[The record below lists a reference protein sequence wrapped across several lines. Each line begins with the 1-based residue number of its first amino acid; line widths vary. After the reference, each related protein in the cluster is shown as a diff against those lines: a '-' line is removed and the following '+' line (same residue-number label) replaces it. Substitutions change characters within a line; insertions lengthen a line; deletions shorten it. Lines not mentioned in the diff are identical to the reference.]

1 MVRDEHAPG
10 DGEAGAGEAADPAAP
25 TAEDVAVIAAEEAVL
40 REVQAELVRAM
51 AEPVA
56 AVDFDRELMALRDQ
70 IAESRAE
77 DHAALVEHMTR
88 LSALRAAQD
97 RDYVAPAD
105 PHNPYF
111 ARLRLRD
118 HKDGELRD
126 REVLIGRRSFIDT
139 RRGVQIVDWR
149 NSPISRIYY
158 CYQEGDE
165 YEERFAG
172 ELQRGR
178 VLARR
183 TLNIDG
189 GELWRIAQGERVLVR
204 GPEGWRRLEVDRS
217 RLAGGVGTAVRAPE
231 RLGRHKPDQRLPE
244 ITALIDAEQFRII
257 TDRRS
262 GVVIIRGGAGT
273 GKTTIALHRVAFLH
287 FEDPRRY
294 APKRMLIITPGDGLR
309 RYVSRVLPALDVQG
323 VPIKTFPGWAHETAK
338 RLIPALKNRTITDE
352 TPAGARRLKR
362 AVPLLA
368 MLEAHVRETA
378 RAFDAAFDEAGGRPL
393 LDAWVKRRTLAPMQ
407 RLDAVERWLISE
419 GKATREANRVAI
431 SRLLGRVRDELG
443 DPAELWAELF
453 SDRARIAAAL
463 DRAQFQYADWELDQL
478 VDTVARQADDPADL
492 DDIDEDRRVGVDGI
506 GVEAGELAGKL
517 DVDDL
522 AAILR
527 ACQLLYGRLTGP
539 SGQVVSYEHVVAD
552 EAQDLSPM
560 TIAVLTA
567 AVHPGGPVTL
577 AGDTAQRLSLDAGF
591 DDWETLIAD
600 LDLKAH
606 ILPPLSVSYRSTRQ
620 VMALA
625 RHVLGPLAPAVAAR
639 DARDGAPVEM
649 MRFAETGE
657 AVAFLADA
665 LKSLRSRERQATVA
679 LVARTPAVADLYATA
694 LARAE
699 VPALRRIRDQEFDFT
714 PGVDVTDVYQVKG
727 LEYDYVVL
735 LEPTAGHYPATIEAR
750 HLLHV
755 AATRAAHQLWLVA
768 SDRPSPLLPAALH
781 EGRGLGAVDPTRV
794 DEEANHD
801 GAGSQGDGDER

>member
-1 MVRDEHAPG
+1 MARDDAPRP
-10 DGEAGAGEAADPAAP
+10 ADDVDP
-25 TAEDVAVIAAEEAVL
+25 TPTEDDRAVIAAEQAVL
-40 REVQAELVRAM
+40 GEVQRELARAM

-97 RDYVAPAD
+97 RDHAAPAD
-105 PHNPYF
+105 PANPYF
-111 ARLRLRD
+111 ARLRLFDR
-118 HKDGELRD
+118 KDGEARE
-126 REVLIGRRSFIDT
+126 REVLVGRRAFIDT
-139 RRGVQIVDWR
+139 RRGIQIVDWR

-178 VLARR
+178 VVARR
-183 TLNIDG
+183 TLNIEG
-189 GELWRIAQGERVLVR
+189 GELVRIQQGERVLVR
-204 GPEGWRRLEVDRS
+204 RREGWQRLAADRS
-217 RLAGGVGTAVRAPE
+217 RLAGGVGAAIRAPEE
-231 RLGRHKPDQRLPE
+231 RLGRGASDGRLPE

-257 TDRRS
+257 TDKRA

-273 GKTTIALHRVAFLH
+273 GKTTIALHRVAFLF

-294 APKRMLIITPGDGLR
+294 APKRMLVITPGDALR
-309 RYVSRVLPALDVQG
+309 RYVSRVLPALDVPG
-323 VPIKTFPGWAHETAK
+323 VPIKTFPAWAHETVK
-338 RLIPALKNRTITDE
+338 RLVPALKGRALTDE
-352 TPAGARRLKR
+352 TPSGARRLKR

-368 MLEAHVRETA
+368 MMEAHVRETA
-378 RAFDAAFDEAGGRPL
+378 RAFDAAFEAAGGAAL
-393 LDAWVKRRTLAPMQ
+393 LEAWVKRRNLAPMQ
-407 RLDAVERWLISE
+407 RLDAVERWLGGE
-419 GKATREANRVAI
+419 GKAVREARRPQVGRV
-431 SRLLGRVRDELG
+431 LGRVRAELG
-443 DPAELWAELF
+443 DPVELWAELF
-453 SDRARIAAAL
+453 SDRARVAEAL
-463 DRAQFQYADWELDQL
+463 GRARFAYHDWELDQL
-478 VDTVARQADDPADL
+478 VDVVARQADEPDDL
-492 DDIDEDRRVGVDGI
+492 ADIDEDRRTGVDGVGI
-506 GVEAGELAGKL
+506 DAGELRGRL

-560 TIAVLTA
+560 SVAVLVG
-567 AVHPGGPVTL
+567 AVRPGGPVTL

-591 DDWETLIAD
+591 DDWDALVAELE
-600 LDLKAH
+600 LKAH

-625 RHVLGPLAPAVAAR
+625 RHVLGPLAPAVQAR

-657 AVAFLADA
+657 AVAFLGDA
-665 LKSLRSRERQATVA
+665 LKSLRSRERRATVA
-679 LVARTPAVADLYATA
+679 LVARTAAVADLYYTA

-699 VPALRRIRDQEFDFT
+699 VPELRRIREQEFDFT

-735 LEPTAGHYPATIEAR
+735 LEPTAGHYPDTVEAR

-768 SDRPSPLLPAALH
+768 SDRPSPLLPAALM
-781 EGRGLGAVDPTRV
+781 EGRGIEGVDPTRA
-794 DEEANHD
+794 EAGD
-801 GAGSQGDGDER
+801 AG